1 MPGARCNTHIL
12 LTANS
17 ILKQNHHELLL
28 EADPQAVQMFCKF
41 WQDHADFPL
50 VGRNLLLQSV
60 CPQLQGLCM
69 VKLALMLMLI
79 GGEQQISKSG
89 SQTRAELHML
99 LVGDPGT
106 GKSSASG
113 QYQNSLHCSQG
124 ASNIFVKSFFFLCVG
139 KSQLMQYAAK
149 LSPRAVVSSGR
160 GSSSAGLTVTAIK
173 DAGQWALEAGA
184 LVLADGQLVK

>member
-1 MPGARCNTHIL
+1 MTGILTRQWLFSVPGARCNTDIL
-12 LTANS
+12 LTANN
-17 ILKQNHHELLL
+17 IFKQNHHEPQL

-41 WQDHADFPL
+41 WQDHAECPL

-79 GGEQQISKSG
+79 GGEQQVSKSG

-106 GKSSASG
+106 GKSSD
-113 QYQNSLHCSQG
+113 
-124 ASNIFVKSFFFLCVG
+124 IW
-139 KSQLMQYAAK
+139 
-149 LSPRAVVSSGR
+149 
-160 GSSSAGLTVTAIK
+160 AISK
-173 DAGQWALEAGA
+173 
-184 LVLADGQLVK
+184 